1 MSVEEIQSTLLK
13 NHNASSITQARKE
26 SQLSQ
31 IMPSAV
37 WQGLVLDLLLG
48 NIEQET
54 VWGWAAPETLLLLDM
69 WHQLDEQTMFLLVYQ
84 SPAAALQQAFTHQED
99 INPDECLDNWAAYH
113 GAMLAFYLRHPER
126 CVLANTQQL
135 LSQPEALLKAMPG
148 ISAQQAGVPAIP
160 SAKSEPLAN
169 ALAALGSEAEKQH
182 ESLKA
187 APLEDFLSNQM
198 ASHHPAQTVY
208 EELQSSA
215 LLPAE
220 NTQAVTEQD
229 AWQYFGV
236 HQLALGSIV
245 NFFQQTLD
253 DEKTQKNALEKE
265 NSELKES
272 VTKASGDNTQ
282 QLEEKSLLIQQLH
295 MVQEELEDSITQ
307 KNALE
312 KENSELKESVA
323 NAAGANAKQL
333 EENNQLIQQLHM
345 LQEKLEKG
353 KTQKSALEKENSELK
368 ESVANAA
375 GANTQQLEEEN
386 SLLLQQLHLVQEEL
400 EKLYTS
406 GKASQASYS
415 PSNSYYGADERIK
428 HQLSYRLGAVVV
440 NSHNITDFIF
450 LPFALKRAHSAY
462 KKDMKAR
469 KGEQLPPIAHYADA
483 HKADQVKQHLSY
495 RLGQVI
501 MANAGSPIGWFR
513 LPFALSREAK
523 AFRRER
529 QR

>member
-1 MSVEEIQSTLLK
+1 MRVEEIQSTLLK
-13 NHNASSITQARKE
+13 NHNAPSITQARKE
-26 SQLSQ
+26 GQLSQ
-31 IMPSAV
+31 VMPSTV
-37 WQGLVLDLLLG
+37 WQGLALDFLLG

-84 SPAAALQQAFTHQED
+84 SPTAALQQALTQQKD
-99 INPDECLDNWAAYH
+99 INPEECLDNWAAYH
-113 GAMLAFYLRHPER
+113 GAMLAFYLRHSER

-135 LSQPEALLKAMPG
+135 LSQPAALLKAMPG
-148 ISAQQAGVPAIP
+148 ISAQQAGVPATP

-169 ALAALGSEAEKQH
+169 ALAALGQEAEKQY

-187 APLEDFLSNQM
+187 APLEDFLSNQV

-220 NTQAVTEQD
+220 NIQAVTDQD
-229 AWQYFGV
+229 AWQYFGE
-236 HQLALGSIV
+236 HQLALSSII
-245 NFFQQTLD
+245 NLFQQTLD
-253 DEKTQKNALEKE
+253 EEKTQKN
-265 NSELKES
+265 
-272 VTKASGDNTQ
+272 
-282 QLEEKSLLIQQLH
+282 
-295 MVQEELEDSITQ
+295 
-307 KNALE
+307 
-312 KENSELKESVA
+312 
-323 NAAGANAKQL
+323 
-333 EENNQLIQQLHM
+333 
-345 LQEKLEKG
+345 
-353 KTQKSALEKENSELK
+353 ALEKENSELK

-386 SLLLQQLHLVQEEL
+386 SLLLQQLQLVQEEL

-406 GKASQASYS
+406 GKASQASHS
-415 PSNSYYGADERIK
+415 PSKSYYGADDRIK
-428 HQLSYRLGAVVV
+428 RQLTYRLGAVVV
-440 NSHNITDFIF
+440 NSHSITDFIF

-483 HKADQVKQHLSY
+483 DKADQVKQHLSY
-495 RLGQVI
+495 RLGQAI